1 MFLLILYIF
10 TISSMFAVRSEAFKI
25 IFREMKDEERTV
37 NMEGMVD
44 SDIIQGSS
52 VEGPE
57 TRKDTNIY

>member
-1 MFLLILYIF
+1 
-10 TISSMFAVRSEAFKI
+10 MFAVRSEAFKI